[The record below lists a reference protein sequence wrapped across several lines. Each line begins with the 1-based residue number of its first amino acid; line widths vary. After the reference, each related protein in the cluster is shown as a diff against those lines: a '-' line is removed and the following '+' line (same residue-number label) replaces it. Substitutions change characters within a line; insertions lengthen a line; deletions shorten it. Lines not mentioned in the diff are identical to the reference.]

1 MLEITADPI
10 GKGRERSCYVHP
22 EDPRKAIKICHS
34 DVREQTNREIR
45 FYRKLSKQVAARE
58 DHIPKFYGLCDTNL
72 GKGIVVDL
80 IRNYDG
86 EISRPMNW
94 YLSQG
99 LPIERFEACLEELRY
114 SFLQNL
120 IIFNHD
126 MTIGNML
133 VQKSSLTEAGLI
145 VIDGLGDVVAL
156 DWLNLIPALARRKI
170 ERRWDRFIA
179 RAYRSREVRLQ
190 RGITEPEDSP
200 SGQS

>member
-10 GKGRERSCYVHP
+10 GKGRERRCYVHP
-22 EDPRKAIKICHS
+22 EDPRKAIKICHGN
-34 DVREQTNREIR
+34 VRDQTNREIR

-94 YLSQG
+94 YLAQG

-133 VQKSSLTEAGLI
+133 VQKSSLTEAGLV

-179 RAYRSREVRLQ
+179 RAYRSREVRIQ
-190 RGITEPEDSP
+190 RGITGPGSSSPE
-200 SGQS
+200 QS